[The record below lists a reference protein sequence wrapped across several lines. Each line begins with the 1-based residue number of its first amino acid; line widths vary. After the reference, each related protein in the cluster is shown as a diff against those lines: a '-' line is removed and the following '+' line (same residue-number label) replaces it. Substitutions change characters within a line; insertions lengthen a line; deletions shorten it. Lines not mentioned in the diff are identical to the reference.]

1 MLHPSGARDDDRY
14 VPARS
19 MSIHES
25 GTPRFEPAQQLLAKA
40 ERWTDIKPGVMVQD
54 VSTCGAKLVVEFDS
68 LEIESQAS

>member
-1 MLHPSGARDDDRY
+1 
-14 VPARS
+14 